1 MLHRNHLFKF
11 ANHSQYH
18 FIIFGNDCQMKS
30 FDEQNI
36 KVMFEDNEELK
47 EASLLEI

>member
-1 MLHRNHLFKF
+1 
-11 ANHSQYH
+11 
-18 FIIFGNDCQMKS
+18 MKS

-47 EASLLEI
+47 DASLLEIQPIDSINEFLD